1 MTAAI
6 WAAVGT
12 SYTSMK
18 GAGRSIIACSP
29 DMLGMIGPLFPP
41 DQNTGQAGFNAGDFA
56 TGSSGSVSGL
66 QVVCSAGFDA
76 STVIV
81 LNTAAVEVYEDRIGA
96 LQVVE
101 PSVLGVQV
109 AYAGYFAPLIIEPG
123 GVIEITKTP

>member
-1 MTAAI
+1 
-6 WAAVGT
+6 
-12 SYTSMK
+12 
-18 GAGRSIIACSP
+18 
-29 DMLGMIGPLFPP
+29 MIGPLFPP
-41 DQNTGQAGFNAGDFA
+41 INPQNAQSGGFSAADFGTGAQGQ
-56 TGSSGSVSGL
+56 VSGL
-66 QVVCSAGFDA
+66 QVVVSAGFDA

-81 LNTAAVEVYEDRIGA
+81 LNTAAVEVYEDRIGS